1 MTSGVELIYGKVP
14 IGANLLKNAKSDES
28 FKSIYVKIHFKQLL

>member
-14 IGANLLKNAKSDES
+14 IGANLLKNAENDNS
-28 FKSIYVKIHFKQLL
+28 FQSIYVKLHFKQLL